1 MCCWNFVAKLVKMYI
16 HVQCYTWHLLGEIQ
30 SADGSFD
37 YMRFPRGSAGG
48 AWQPNLECVFFSFIV
63 FTWVFGMSNLPT
75 CYCWGLGWWH
85 YAWRL
90 CAGTRSPKG
99 VSLVGGTT
107 MFHMDLSSSWQYRS
121 YLYKAKRCLTNLS
134 IVPLWD
140 AVGVLSC
147 MIIYLYDMYLCWCW
161 FTVWLSM
168 TVWMI
173 LFV

>member
-1 MCCWNFVAKLVKMYI
+1 MCCWNFVAKLVKNVHPCAML
-16 HVQCYTWHLLGEIQ
+16 HLASTRWNTIRWWIFWLHAV
-30 SADGSFD
+30 SS
-37 YMRFPRGSAGG
+37 RLCRGCLATKSGM
-48 AWQPNLECVFFSFIV
+48 CFFSFIV

-90 CAGTRSPKG
+90 CAGTHSPKG

-173 LFV
+173 LCV